1 VLFTAQYA
9 FCDEGCE
16 QIGYCVFGFLPEDII
31 EDELYFEE
39 TFAYLSVL
47 RRVLG
52 VVGAVAALA
61 AVSRKLEHRVEVGW

>member
-1 VLFTAQYA
+1 M
-9 FCDEGCE
+9 
-16 QIGYCVFGFLPEDII
+16 FGFLPEDII